1 MNSAARRAFTTCLL
15 LLVLAAAGCGSQGSA
30 SRSRLVLATTTSA
43 QDSGILEEF
52 VKRFEEKYPYDVK
65 AVAVGSGAAL
75 FMGTNG
81 DADVMLT
88 HEPKAE
94 AEFMAAGYGESIKKV
109 MHNDF
114 ILVGPAS
121 DPAGIKGLDDA
132 AEAAKRIAESSS
144 PFASRGDASGT
155 NAMEI
160 STWERAGVQPAEPW
174 YFETGQ
180 GMGET
185 LRIASDRDAYTM
197 TDRATF
203 IVMEPW
209 LESKILVEGDRL
221 LVNQYSV
228 TVVNPERFPRVNIA
242 GARDFEAFLLSE
254 DTKKFI
260 EDFGWRQYKKRLFYP
275 D

>member
-1 MNSAARRAFTTCLL
+1 MNRASSGSLSPRALSLL
-15 LLVLAAAGCGSQGSA
+15 LTAPAGCGA
-30 SRSRLVLATTTSA
+30 A
-43 QDSGILEEF
+43 QLRREEPPGRRHHDQRPGLGHPRG
-52 VKRFEEKYPYDVK
+52 VREEFEEKYPYDVK

-75 FMGTNG
+75 FMGSNG

-94 AEFMAAGYGESIKKV
+94 AEFMASGFGESIDKV

-114 ILVGPAS
+114 IIVGPAA

-132 AEAAKRIAESSS
+132 AEAAKRIAESGS

-155 NAMEI
+155 NAMEM
-160 STWERAGVQPAEPW
+160 STGSAPACGPPNLW

-185 LRIASDRDAYTM
+185 LRIASDKDAYTM

-209 LESKILVEGDRL
+209 LESGIMVEGDGR

-228 TVVNPERFPRVNIA
+228 TVVNPEKFPRVN
-242 GARDFEAFLLSE
+242 
-254 DTKKFI
+254 TKGRATSRSSSCRRRPKSS
-260 EDFGWRQYKKRLFYP
+260 
-275 D
+275 

>member
-1 MNSAARRAFTTCLL
+1 MNSAAKRVAATILF
-15 LLVLAAAGCGSQGSA
+15 LLVLAGAGCGSQGSA

-43 QDSGILEEF
+43 QDSGILDEF
-52 VKRFEEKYPYDVK
+52 VKRFEKKYPYDVK

-75 FMGTNG
+75 FMGMNG

-94 AEFMAAGYGESIKKV
+94 KEFMEAGCGESIQKV

-114 ILVGPAS
+114 IIVGPPS
-121 DPAGIKGLDDA
+121 DPAGIKGLKDA
-132 AEAAKRIAESSS
+132 AGAAKLIASSGS

-155 NAMEI
+155 NAMEM
-160 STWERAGVQPAEPW
+160 SVWERAGVQPAAPW

-185 LRIASDRDAYTM
+185 LRIANDRNAYTL

-203 IVMEPW
+203 IVMKPW
-209 LESKILVEGDRL
+209 LSSEIMVEGDGS

-228 TVVNPERFPRVNIA
+228 AVVDPKMFPRVNIA
-242 GARDFEAFLLSE
+242 GARDFKAFLLSD
-254 DTKKFI
+254 DTKKLI
-260 EDFGWRQYKKRLFYP
+260 ADFGWREYHEHLFYP